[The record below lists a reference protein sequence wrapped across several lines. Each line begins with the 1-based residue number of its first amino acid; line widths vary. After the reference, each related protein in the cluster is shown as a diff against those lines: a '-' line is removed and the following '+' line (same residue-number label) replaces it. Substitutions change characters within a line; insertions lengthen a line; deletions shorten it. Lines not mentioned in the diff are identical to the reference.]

1 MQKAALL
8 LTGNLHAFGSH
19 TRHTQ
24 VSLFLLA
31 WLIFFTAAGMMPCF
45 RSRRKTVTPMFQ
57 LLLNSAYRD
66 PRTFYL
72 LCHLATNEAWGSQG
86 ARRGRC
92 HTADLNWPKGYFIP
106 HGIILIKTGQ
116 SWPGRGSAVQWANC
130 TPCFVYFCL
139 FPIKLP
145 LSWPPNSSPI
155 LSPAMRSLIPP
166 KRRLSK
172 QLCCACQV
180 KP

>member
-45 RSRRKTVTPMFQ
+45 RSRRKTTVTPMFQ
-57 LLLNSAYRD
+57 LLLSSAYTD
-66 PRTFYL
+66 PRTFCL
-72 LCHLATNEAWGSQG
+72 LCHLATKEAWGSQG

-116 SWPGRGSAVQWANC
+116 SWPGGGSAVQWANC
-130 TPCFVYFCL
+130 TPFVLCIFVSSLLNCPYL
-139 FPIKLP
+139 DPQI
-145 LSWPPNSSPI
+145 PPPSSP
-155 LSPAMRSLIPP
+155 LP
-166 KRRLSK
+166 
-172 QLCCACQV
+172 CA
-180 KP
+180 P